1 MKTWD
6 GCRPLSHR
14 VSPSARDLLIMTGTS
29 SCRYRTSSLPAP
41 TSISTRRF
49 IPFQFDVSTKISPS
63 SFHICRKI
71 VQAETLIGKGG
82 QLRPSP
88 RAQKQAPSWT
98 KTRSCQL
105 LSRLLSLCS
114 GLLRGAQ
121 SRLSLGSVSAQFKAA
136 PLRME
141 AITGTGE
148 KKSYVRLSGYL
159 RTSYS
164 INTDNYRL

>member
-1 MKTWD
+1 MKNWD

-14 VSPSARDLLIMTGTS
+14 VSASARDLLIMTGTS

-41 TSISTRRF
+41 TSISTRCF
-49 IPFQFDVSTKISPS
+49 IPFRFDVPTKISPS

-71 VQAETLIGKGG
+71 VLAETLIEKGE
-82 QLRPSP
+82 QFQPSP

-98 KTRSCQL
+98 KTGSCQL
-105 LSRLLSLCS
+105 LNRLLSLCS

-121 SRLSLGSVSAQFKAA
+121 SRLSLGSVSARVKAA

-141 AITGTGE
+141 AVPGTGE
-148 KKSYVRLSGYL
+148 KILCP
-159 RTSYS
+159 T
-164 INTDNYRL
+164 I